1 MNFPKEVQKLSELFG
16 SLPNV
21 GPKLSNRIALYL
33 SINAKDLAKRMAE
46 SIDDM
51 IANTMPCRLCG
62 NISNT
67 ELCSICE
74 DDLRDKSQIMVVEDP
89 LDLINIEGSGEFKG
103 IYHVLNGLISPINGI
118 GPEEIRIPELIK
130 RLKEEN
136 LKEIVIALNPTIEGE
151 ATGLYIKQ
159 EILKI
164 TPDIKVTR
172 LAKGIPVGGDIEY
185 VSGQTIV
192 DSLRSR
198 VEF

>member
-1 MNFPKEVQKLSELFG
+1 MNFPKEVQKLSDIFS

-33 SINAKDLAKRMAE
+33 SINAKDLAKRMAQ

-51 IANTMPCRLCG
+51 IENTMPCKLCG
-62 NISNT
+62 NISNK
-67 ELCSICE
+67 ELCDICE
-74 DDLRDKSQIMVVEDP
+74 DSTRDSSQIMVVEDP
-89 LDLINIEGSGEFKG
+89 LDLINIETSSEFKG
-103 IYHVLNGLISPINGI
+103 KYHVLNGLISPINGI
-118 GPEEIRIPELIK
+118 GPDEIRILELLNRLKLGSVTELI
-130 RLKEEN
+130 
-136 LKEIVIALNPTIEGE
+136 IALNPTIEGE

-159 EILKI
+159 EVLKI
-164 TPDIKVTR
+164 MSTLKITR

>member
-1 MNFPKEVQKLSELFG
+1 MNFPKEVQKLSDIFS

-33 SINAKDLAKRMAE
+33 SINAKDLAKRMAL
-46 SIDDM
+46 SIDEM
-51 IANTMPCRLCG
+51 IANTMPCKLCG

-67 ELCSICE
+67 ELCDICE
-74 DDLRDKSQIMVVEDP
+74 DSMRDASQIMVVEDP
-89 LDLINIEGSGEFKG
+89 LDLINIETSAEFKG
-103 IYHVLNGLISPINGI
+103 RYHVLNGLISPINGI
-118 GPEEIRIPELIK
+118 GPDEIRIPELLK
-130 RLKEEN
+130 RVREEN
-136 LKEIVIALNPTIEGE
+136 LKEMIIALNPTIEGE
-151 ATGLYIKQ
+151 ASGLYIKQ
-159 EILKI
+159 EVLKI
-164 TPDIKVTR
+164 NPEIKITR